1 MIHDMWGTDSWP
13 SLDATP
19 MPGDNGSY
27 VDFDNFLD
35 TLFALLIE
43 EDIVENV
50 YWDMWNE
57 VDNVDFLNR
66 GLDRW
71 LEYWGHATH
80 KIRLSLESKSSTT
93 GHMPT
98 RALGMN
104 FQMERLRVRLTVTYP
119 TLLAPR

>member
-27 VDFDNFLD
+27 ADFDKFLD
-35 TLFALLIE
+35 TLFALLIK
-43 EDIVENV
+43 DGIINNV

-57 VDNVDFLNR
+57 VDNVDFYNR

-80 KIRLSLESKSSTT
+80 KIR
-93 GHMPT
+93 
-98 RALGMN
+98 
-104 FQMERLRVRLTVTYP
+104 
-119 TLLAPR
+119 